1 LIGRGSHHRLQLVT
15 VLCALPLVA
24 VLLRVGWLET
34 VNGEELRQRAES
46 QHVLRVWLPPHRGR
60 ISDRNGEPLAY
71 TMFNYS
77 IVAEP
82 SRVKDPARTARI
94 LGKALDLSP
103 RRIEHLLRS
112 RRRQVYLERRVT
124 PMLERRVDLSAL
136 PGIEERLELKRV
148 YPQGESSAHVVGYL
162 DDANVGRG
170 GIESTYD
177 ELLRG
182 HPGWNTELRDGLGHS
197 VTALGRRSKP
207 AEPGHDVT
215 LTLDATL
222 QDVAASE
229 LREAGERLHARG
241 GSFVAVDPG
250 TGEILAMASWPSF
263 DPGRV
268 GRAKPEAMRNRVIVD
283 PYEPG
288 STFKLVAAS
297 TALGDGT
304 LEPGTPIHCE
314 EGSYNFGGYTIT
326 DHHPYGTLTF
336 KDCFA
341 FSSNIAFAKVGNLC
355 GERLYDTARALGFGQ
370 ATGIP
375 LAGEA
380 SGVLRPPPTWS
391 RRSAATI
398 AIGYEV
404 MVTPLQMA
412 MAYAAV
418 ANGGVLL
425 RPQLVRS
432 IRNSDGKETFHCRRQ
447 EVRRVMDPETARTMR
462 GFMRGVM
469 THGTGSGADISWME
483 VGGKTGTTEKYTAGG
498 YSNSKH
504 YASFV
509 GIAPLDDPKLVC
521 FIMLD
526 EPDRASSYGGSAAA
540 PVFHEVMEAY
550 GRLPGSSLGPE
561 YDTLVVQ
568 KPEVS
573 RSRDW
578 MAPPLHAGP
587 ETAGFPG
594 TPSPGHGLPDV
605 RGESLR
611 RALQV
616 LRAYGVTAKVSGTGV
631 VRAQSPAP
639 GAGARGPV
647 RLSCSQ
653 EGSGTVVLA
662 SRRDAI
668 LEERR
673 DARSAGS
680 AGWR

>member
-1 LIGRGSHHRLQLVT
+1 MIGGGSHRRLQLVT
-15 VLCALPLVA
+15 AVCALPLLA
-24 VLLRVGWLET
+24 VLVRVAWLET

-46 QHVLRVWLPPHRGR
+46 QHVLRVWLPPHRGK
-60 ISDRNGEPLAY
+60 IADRNGEPLAY

-82 SRVKDPARTARI
+82 ARVENPARTARI
-94 LGKALDLSP
+94 LAKALDLSP
-103 RRIEHLLRS
+103 RHIEHLLRS
-112 RRRQVYLERRVT
+112 HRRQVYLERRVT

-136 PGIEERLELKRV
+136 KGVEERLELKRV

-162 DDANVGRG
+162 DNGNVGRG
-170 GIESTYD
+170 GIEATYD
-177 ELLRG
+177 DLLRG
-182 HPGWNTELRDGLGHS
+182 HPGWSTELRDGLGHS

-207 AEPGHDVT
+207 AQPGHDIT

-222 QDVAASE
+222 QDVAASQ
-229 LREAGERLHARG
+229 LREAAERLHARG
-241 GSFVAVDPG
+241 GSFVAVDPW
-250 TGEILAMASWPSF
+250 TGEVLAMASWPSF
-263 DPGRV
+263 DPGRI
-268 GRAKPEAMRNRVIVD
+268 GQARADAMRNRVIVD

-297 TALGDGT
+297 TALGDGI

-314 EGSYNFGGYTIT
+314 GGSYNFGGYTIT

-341 FSSNIAFAKVGNLC
+341 VSSNIAFAKVGNLC
-355 GERLYDTARALGFGQ
+355 GKRLYETARALGFGQ
-370 ATGIP
+370 VTGVP

-380 SGVLRPPPTWS
+380 AGILHPPSDWS

-432 IRNSDGKETFHCRRQ
+432 IRDPDGKEIFHCRRE
-447 EVRRVMDPETARTMR
+447 EVRRVMDEKTARTMKS
-462 GFMRGVM
+462 FMRGVM
-469 THGTGSGADISWME
+469 THGTGSGADISWMK
-483 VGGKTGTTEKYTAGG
+483 VGGKTGTTEKYTKTG

-526 EPDRASSYGGSAAA
+526 EPDRRFSYGGSAAA

-550 GRLPGSSLGPE
+550 GRLPGSSLGPA
-561 YDTLVVQ
+561 YDTLMVAT
-568 KPEVS
+568 PEAS
-573 RSRDW
+573 
-578 MAPPLHAGP
+578 PLRKLMPAAS
-587 ETAGFPG
+587 EADAEYAGFPG
-594 TPSPGHGLPDV
+594 TPSPGHGVPDV

-616 LRAYGVTAKVSGTGV
+616 LRAYGVTAKVTGTGV

-639 GAGARGPV
+639 GAAVDGPV
-647 RLSCSQ
+647 RLACSQ

-662 SRRDAI
+662 SRRDAV
-668 LEERR
+668 LEEQRN
-673 DARSAGS
+673 ARSSGS